1 MKKGGRFWGVLFDL
15 YYCSHVSLSD
25 DVSIALNNKELH
37 KKYSMRDY
45 FHMDYWCDVSH

>member
-1 MKKGGRFWGVLFDL
+1 MKKGGRFRGVFENV
-15 YYCSHVSLSD
+15 YYCSHAHLEI
-25 DVSIALNNKELH
+25 DVTIALNNKELH